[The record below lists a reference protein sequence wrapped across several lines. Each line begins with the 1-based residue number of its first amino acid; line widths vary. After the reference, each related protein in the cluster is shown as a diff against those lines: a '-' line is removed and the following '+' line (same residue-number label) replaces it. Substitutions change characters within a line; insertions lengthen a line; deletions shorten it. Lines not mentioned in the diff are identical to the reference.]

1 MYGMILLCS
10 ENHESR
16 RQGLEH
22 LRFLRKS
29 KCVVSSR
36 SKVKYLIKYLWK
48 NNGMLMRNQIPL
60 CNSKSTCGGWRV
72 KKGPWFLL
80 DDEDDDM
87 TLCEDC
93 RWDHELEFFYKLFN
107 VH

>member
-1 MYGMILLCS
+1 MILLCS

-60 CNSKSTCGGWRV
+60 CNSKSTCGGCRL

-93 RWDHELEFFYKLFN
+93 RY
-107 VH
+107 VGS